1 MRYLN
6 SFILIGAV
14 LLILS
19 IIGFATHSAAI
30 SEPGQPLN
38 NYASMEY
45 LGAGVLMILNGIVSI
60 RLMDES
66 EPVHAAEPADAKNSD
81 NKRTSRHS

>member
-19 IIGFATHSAAI
+19 IFGFATHSAAI

-38 NYASMEY
+38 NYASLEY

-60 RLMDES
+60 RLMDDN
-66 EPVHAAEPADAKNSD
+66 EPIHAADSADAKKSD
-81 NKRTSRHS
+81 NKKTSRHS